1 MSGDRDHFNPER
13 AYVDGITVTNQHG
26 AVLAD
31 GESRE
36 LPDAL
41 VAGDQLPQSRL
52 EEPPCCDSEANS
64 CCFMLYPPS
73 MCEICFVLTWFTDT
87 ACFEQFNGRDICE
100 FIFEPPKM

>member
-1 MSGDRDHFNPER
+1 MKQNRLMINIQKMV
-13 AYVDGITVTNQHG
+13 AM
-26 AVLAD
+26 AVLLAIILVLV
-31 GESRE
+31 SSPFTTAAAVIE
-36 LPDAL
+36 LPDPCCA
-41 VAGDQLPQSRL
+41 VIPF